1 MGPPAGDDVSQGSG
15 QSGRS
20 VLPGV
25 RSGVQKG
32 MGSSMCVC
40 TRVCTCRCVCAR
52 ARARVCVRVVVAA
65 GLGLSLS
72 RLGQLSAELRA
83 ECEGHEHSRAF
94 SGAGQQ

>member
-40 TRVCTCRCVCAR
+40 ARECVRAGVCVHAHVHACVCVWWWR
-52 ARARVCVRVVVAA
+52 QVWV
-65 GLGLSLS
+65 
-72 RLGQLSAELRA
+72 
-83 ECEGHEHSRAF
+83 
-94 SGAGQQ
+94 

>member
-40 TRVCTCRCVCAR
+40 ARECVR
-52 ARARVCVRVVVAA
+52 AGARVCVRVVVAA